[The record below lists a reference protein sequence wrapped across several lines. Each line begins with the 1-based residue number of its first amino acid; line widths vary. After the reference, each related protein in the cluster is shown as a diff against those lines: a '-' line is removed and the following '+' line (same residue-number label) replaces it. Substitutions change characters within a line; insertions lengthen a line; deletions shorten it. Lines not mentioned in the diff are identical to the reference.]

1 MKTLY
6 LDPFSGVSGN
16 MLLGT
21 LFDLGL
27 DVEDFTHELAKLKL
41 TGYQLSLTK
50 TTKSAID
57 GHLFEVVLSDEF
69 KGHHPDEGAEMI
81 HHHVRNLAAIE
92 GLIHASELSASIKQS
107 ACAVFE
113 EIAAAEARVHGK
125 TINEI
130 HFHEVGA
137 IDSIVDVVGFFI
149 GLELLQIQHV
159 LCGTLV
165 DGTGTITVAHGVMPV
180 PVPAVMQ
187 MRLNSNIPFR
197 QREDVLTEL
206 VTPTGF
212 GLIKHAAETFG
223 TLPENVMIEK
233 IGYGFGTRETGSLN
247 ALRGCLCNSLLS
259 NQQVPREQDH
269 VLLIETNLD
278 DATGQELS
286 DVMQL
291 LLEKGAKDVWTAPIT
306 MKKGRPA
313 YKLSL
318 LAAPAQNDE
327 MVKILFETTSSIGV
341 RQQLLDRKIMQR
353 TVRLEKTALGDVH
366 VKHLSYQGFSK
377 ISFEHDELLAL
388 AKEKRCT
395 ITEVKKQLMEQL
407 QKNE

>member
-81 HHHVRNLAAIE
+81 HHHGRNLVAIE
-92 GLIHASELSASIKQS
+92 GLIHASELSSSIKQS

-187 MRLNSNIPFR
+187 MRLNSNVPFR

-212 GLIKHAAETFG
+212 GLIKHTAETFG

-327 MVKILFETTSSIGV
+327 MVKILF
-341 RQQLLDRKIMQR
+341 
-353 TVRLEKTALGDVH
+353 
-366 VKHLSYQGFSK
+366 
-377 ISFEHDELLAL
+377 
-388 AKEKRCT
+388 
-395 ITEVKKQLMEQL
+395 
-407 QKNE
+407 

>member
-69 KGHHPDEGAEMI
+69 KGHHPDEGAEII
-81 HHHVRNLAAIE
+81 HHHGRNLVAIE

-165 DGTGTITVAHGVMPV
+165 DGTGTIPVAHGVMPV

-187 MRLNSNIPFR
+187 MRLNSNVPFR

-212 GLIKHAAETFG
+212 GLLKHTAETFG

-318 LAAPAQNDE
+318 LAAPTQNDE